1 MVPDP
6 PDGGYGWV
14 IVAVAFCSYTISMV
28 TMANFGVFLVELVD
42 HFRLKNVV
50 LGWIGA
56 LQLSC
61 HGLVGKSSGGTR
73 RSLPVEE
80 RCTGLDWSSSA
91 RR

>member
-14 IVAVAFCSYTISMV
+14 IVAVAFCAYTLSMV
-28 TMANFGVFLVELVD
+28 TMANFGVFLVELVE
-42 HFRLKNVV
+42 HFRMKNVV

-61 HGLVGKSSGGTR
+61 HGLVGKKP
-73 RSLPVEE
+73 LM
-80 RCTGLDWSSSA
+80 L
-91 RR
+91 

>member
-1 MVPDP
+1 M
-6 PDGGYGWV
+6 
-14 IVAVAFCSYTISMV
+14 
-28 TMANFGVFLVELVD
+28 ELVD

-61 HGLVGKSSGGTR
+61 HGLVGKSPGGTR
-73 RSLPVEE
+73 RPLPVEE

-91 RR
+91 QLSRTRRYTNVVPFFVGREKVFVY